1 VRYLCGGALVAHQ
14 VALIVGSEINQEVT
28 PEVLRVVTAAGVD
41 IDWHRVDVI
50 GPDHE
55 SALNQLEEAAAA
67 VENLGIALKTRLLS
81 PPGGPEETTTNLNV
95 LLRHRL
101 ELYAGVR
108 AVRSLPGI
116 STRFP
121 DLDLIIVRE
130 NSEGIYKGLEHEIV
144 PGVVESIK
152 VVTQAGSERIARFA
166 FETARYLSRK
176 KVTVV
181 HKANIMK
188 QSDGL
193 FLQTAREV
201 STDYP
206 ELDFGEIIVDA
217 ACMQLVLDPYR
228 FDVMLMGN
236 LYGDVLSS
244 LCNGITGG
252 ISSSLG
258 IDIGDRSRVY
268 EAIHGDAPELVGL
281 GVANPLPLLTPTVDL
296 LHFLEEN
303 QAADRIHTAI
313 ETVTAAGKH
322 LTGDL
327 GGTATTGEMTDAII
341 GAFE

>member
-1 VRYLCGGALVAHQ
+1 MAHK
-14 VALIVGSEINQEVT
+14 VALIVGSEINQEIT
-28 PEVLRVVTAAGVD
+28 PEVLRVVAEAGVD
-41 IDWHRVDVI
+41 IDWHRVDVV
-50 GPDHE
+50 GPDYDG
-55 SALNQLEEAAAA
+55 AYDQLEQAASV
-67 VENLGIALKTRLLS
+67 VEELGTALKTRLLT
-81 PPGGPEETTTNLNV
+81 PPGGPEETTANLNV
-95 LLRHRL
+95 LLRRRL
-101 ELYAGVR
+101 ELFAGVR
-108 AVRSLPGI
+108 AVRSLPGVSI
-116 STRFP
+116 RFP

-166 FETARYLSRK
+166 FETARYLDRK

-188 QSDGL
+188 LSDGL
-193 FLQTAREV
+193 FLQTARDVATE
-201 STDYP
+201 YP
-206 ELDFGEIIVDA
+206 ELDFNEIIVDA

-258 IDIGDRSRVY
+258 IDIGESTRVY
-268 EAIHGDAPELVGL
+268 EAIHGDAPHLVGL

-296 LHFLEEN
+296 LHYLKEDL
-303 QAADRIHTAI
+303 AADRIHNAI
-313 ETVTAAGKH
+313 EAVTEAGAH

-327 GGTATTGEMTDAII
+327 GGTATTAEMTDAII
-341 GAFE
+341 AALD

>member
-1 VRYLCGGALVAHQ
+1 MAHQ
-14 VALIVGSEINQEVT
+14 VALIVGSDINQEIT

-41 IDWHRVDVI
+41 IDWHRVDVV
-50 GPDHE
+50 GPDYE
-55 SALNQLEEAAAA
+55 GARRQLEDAATT
-67 VENLGIALKTRLLS
+67 VEDLGIALKTRLLT
-81 PPGGPEETTTNLNV
+81 PGGGPDGITANLNV
-95 LLRHRL
+95 LLRQRL

-108 AVRSLPGI
+108 AVRSLPGV
-116 STRFP
+116 SHRFP

-166 FETARYLSRK
+166 FETARFLNRK

-188 QSDGL
+188 LSDGL
-193 FLQTAREV
+193 FLQTARDV
-201 STDYP
+201 SADYP
-206 ELDFGEIIVDA
+206 QLDFGEVIVDA

-281 GVANPLPLLTPTVDL
+281 GVANPLPLLTPMVDL
-296 LHFLEEN
+296 LHFLDEDA
-303 QAADRIHTAI
+303 AADSIHNAI
-313 ETVTAAGKH
+313 ETVTAAGVH
-322 LTGDL
+322 VTRDL
-327 GGTATTGEMTDAII
+327 GGTASTDQMADAII
-341 GAFE
+341 AAI

>member
-1 VRYLCGGALVAHQ
+1 MTHQ
-14 VALIVGSEINQEVT
+14 VALVVGSGINQEIT
-28 PEVLRVVTAAGVD
+28 PEVARVIAAAGVD
-41 IDWHRVDVI
+41 IDWHRVDVVGPSYEDAYEQLGNAISKI
-50 GPDHE
+50 GE
-55 SALNQLEEAAAA
+55 
-67 VENLGIALKTRLLS
+67 LGIALKTRLLT
-81 PPGGPEETTTNLNV
+81 PAGGPEDMTANLNV
-95 LLRHRL
+95 LLRQKL

-108 AVRSLPGI
+108 AVRSLPGV
-116 STRFP
+116 SHRFP

-152 VVTQAGSERIARFA
+152 VVTRAGSERIARFA
-166 FETARYLSRK
+166 FETARFLNRK

-188 QSDGL
+188 LSDGL
-193 FLQTAREV
+193 FLQTARDV
-201 STDYP
+201 AVDYP
-206 ELDFGEIIVDA
+206 ELDFGEVIVDA

-258 IDIGDRSRVY
+258 IDIGDQSRVY
-268 EAIHGDAPELVGL
+268 EAIHGDAPELVGR
-281 GVANPLPLLTPTVDL
+281 GVANPLPLLTPAVDL
-296 LHFLEEN
+296 LHFLNEDS
-303 QAADRIHTAI
+303 AADLIHNAI
-313 ETVTAAGKH
+313 EKVTQAGKH

-327 GGTATTGEMTDAII
+327 GGTATTAEMADAII
-341 GAFE
+341 DAF

>member
-1 VRYLCGGALVAHQ
+1 MTHQ
-14 VALIVGSEINQEVT
+14 VALIVGSAINQEIT
-28 PEVLRVVTAAGVD
+28 PEVLRVLAAAGVD
-41 IDWHRVDVI
+41 IDWHRTDVV
-50 GPDHE
+50 GPDYE
-55 SALNQLEEAAAA
+55 SARRQLEEAAAN
-67 VENLGIALKTRLLS
+67 VENLGIALKTRLLT
-81 PPGGPEETTTNLNV
+81 PAGGPPETTANMNV

-108 AVRSLPGI
+108 AVRSLPGV

-121 DLDLIIVRE
+121 DLDLLIVRE

-166 FETARYLSRK
+166 FDTARYLKRK

-188 QSDGL
+188 LSDGL
-193 FLQTAREV
+193 FLQTARDV
-201 STDYP
+201 SADYP
-206 ELDFGEIIVDA
+206 ELAFGEVIVDA

-244 LCNGITGG
+244 LCNGVTGG

-258 IDIGDRSRVY
+258 IDIGDHARVY
-268 EAIHGDAPELVGL
+268 EAIHGDAPELAGL
-281 GVANPLPLLTPTVDL
+281 GVANPLPLLTPAVDL
-296 LHFLEEN
+296 LHFLKEDV
-303 QAADRIHTAI
+303 AADRIHNAI
-313 ETVTAAGKH
+313 ETVTEAGVD
-322 LTGDL
+322 LTADL
-327 GGTATTGEMTDAII
+327 GGTATTAEMTDAII
-341 GAFE
+341 GAFD

>member
-1 VRYLCGGALVAHQ
+1 MAHQ
-14 VALIVGSEINQEVT
+14 VALIVGSDINQEIT

-41 IDWHRVDVI
+41 IDWHRVDVV
-50 GPDHE
+50 GPDYE
-55 SALNQLEEAAAA
+55 GARQQLEDAAAT
-67 VENLGIALKTRLLS
+67 VEDLGIALKTRLLT
-81 PPGGPEETTTNLNV
+81 PGGGPDGITANLNV
-95 LLRHRL
+95 LLRQRL

-108 AVRSLPGI
+108 AVRSLPGV
-116 STRFP
+116 SHRFP

-166 FETARYLSRK
+166 FETARFLNRK

-188 QSDGL
+188 LSDGL
-193 FLQTAREV
+193 FLQTARDV
-201 STDYP
+201 SGDYP
-206 ELDFGEIIVDA
+206 QLDFDEVIVDA

-228 FDVMLMGN
+228 FDVMLMGY

-281 GVANPLPLLTPTVDL
+281 GVANPLPLLTPMVDL
-296 LHFLEEN
+296 LHFLDEDA
-303 QAADRIHTAI
+303 AADSIHNAI
-313 ETVTAAGKH
+313 ETVTAAGVH
-322 LTGDL
+322 VTADL
-327 GGTATTGEMTDAII
+327 GGTASTAQMADAII
-341 GAFE
+341 AAI